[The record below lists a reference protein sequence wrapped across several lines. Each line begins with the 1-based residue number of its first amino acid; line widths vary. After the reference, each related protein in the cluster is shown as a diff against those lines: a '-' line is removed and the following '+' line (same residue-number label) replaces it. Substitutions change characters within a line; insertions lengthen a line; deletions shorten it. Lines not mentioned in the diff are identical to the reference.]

1 MSVAARTKRLAGP
14 TTLTTSHATLYTVP
28 SGRSAMLKL
37 VHFADR
43 SSGLGVTW
51 GLNLNGT
58 AASDRIITGAS
69 LPSGSWGSELLELA
83 LNAGDFISMIA
94 SANTRVVITLS
105 GFEYLTS

>member
-1 MSVAARTKRLAGP
+1 MSVVARTKRLAGP
-14 TTLTTSHATLYTVP
+14 TTLSTSHSTLYTVP
-28 SGRSAMLKL
+28 SGRAAMLKL

-51 GLNLNGT
+51 GMNLNGT
-58 AASDRIITGAS
+58 TAAERIITGAS

-83 LNAGDFISMIA
+83 LNEGDFVSFVA

-105 GFEYLTS
+105 GFEYQAG